1 MAKKKRSTAS
11 SEGKKNG
18 GEFKR
23 GALLCVLIIIILFF
37 FVQKGPVVFAFVFA
51 ATLLYE
57 NGNVALVFTGKNET
71 GPSEDGGSFF
81 PARSSFVI
89 SSPSPLEFGK
99 RLLRTGV
106 TYWNLGIPAWSGT
119 RWNTETCCSTK
130 KKISM
135 ALNCLNISKS
145 NMAWGE
151 KPQKRGIFPHSAFSS
166 WGGFWE
172 YETNQDNKLFSV
184 FIDILPLCSTFINL
198 QF

>member
-1 MAKKKRSTAS
+1 MAKKKIHSLFWR
-11 SEGKKNG
+11 KKNG

-23 GALLCVLIIIILFF
+23 GALLCVLIIIIVIFF
-37 FVQKGPVVFAFVFA
+37 FQKGPVVFAFVFA

-71 GPSEDGGSFF
+71 GLSEDGGSF
-81 PARSSFVI
+81 SGSFVFCYFL
-89 SSPSPLEFGK
+89 PSPLEFGK
-99 RLLRTGV
+99 RLLWTGV
-106 TYWNLGIPAWSGT
+106 TYWNLGIPALSGT

-166 WGGFWE
+166 WGGIWE